1 AAGVPL
7 TYLVDYPI
15 ATSPLA
21 VDVLREVLKDGRS
34 AIGTQ
39 LHPWVN
45 PPHLED
51 VNGFNSFTG
60 NLPIDLQRAKLT
72 ALTDAV
78 ERAFGRRPLVYR
90 AGRYGIG

>member
-1 AAGVPL
+1 RFTIFVDTEEEFDWGAPLSSEADGTRHMAALPPVHARFAAAGVPL

-45 PPHLED
+45 PPHLE
-51 VNGFNSFTG
+51 
-60 NLPIDLQRAKLT
+60 
-72 ALTDAV
+72 
-78 ERAFGRRPLVYR
+78 
-90 AGRYGIG
+90 